1 MRTVSSILTVLSSN
15 VVGLIVGIVNG
26 FVVPRMLGITEYAL
40 LKTFTLY
47 ASYIGVFSLGFVDG
61 IYLKYGG
68 IEPKSINRYTL
79 RKELSVF
86 VLIEAS
92 ISVILLASSLFS
104 NSVVLLLFSI
114 FLVGSAISGF
124 IRMLFQATGRF
135 KDFSLLNVFL
145 PLLNLVG
152 TVIVLFFL
160 RVERA
165 YALMFSQIVVTYISV
180 LIFLPRIFRSLS
192 NEEQNLERIVVRGG
206 IVDVGLQPDRHWR

>member
-68 IEPKSINRYTL
+68 IEPKSINGYTL

-86 VLIEAS
+86 ALIEAS
-92 ISVILLASSLFS
+92 ISVILLVSS
-104 NSVVLLLFSI
+104 
-114 FLVGSAISGF
+114 
-124 IRMLFQATGRF
+124 
-135 KDFSLLNVFL
+135 VF
-145 PLLNLVG
+145 
-152 TVIVLFFL
+152 
-160 RVERA
+160 
-165 YALMFSQIVVTYISV
+165 
-180 LIFLPRIFRSLS
+180 
-192 NEEQNLERIVVRGG
+192 
-206 IVDVGLQPDRHWR
+206 